1 MRLRA
6 AAPSRGDGLQKAR
19 PGRTDQVRSGIE
31 LKDKLKHWRGLQAK
45 NACGAPP
52 VLVFARHRAGEATQR
67 MRA

>member
-6 AAPSRGDGLQKAR
+6 AAPCRGDELQKAR
-19 PGRTDQVRSGIE
+19 SGCTGQVRSGFE

-45 NACGAPP
+45 STCGAAP